1 MGVFEDRID
10 WFREDK
16 REWDRKGGRW
26 EGGWGTERGPLPSMQ
41 GLIIVPALSSTFT
54 NILGFFL
61 LLLWRQ
67 INKRGRWVRHEWVS
81 AIRIRATE
89 PARFIDGSLNS
100 TTRITN
106 EIIAKDVSRSLS
118 LRMGDIKTQVS
129 FGPWERNKRQW
140 YHIKRRNVC
149 LKSFVKHL
157 LPLNDWYCKSPGGN
171 VWPLFQITSE
181 AMN

>member
-1 MGVFEDRID
+1 MRQKG
-10 WFREDK
+10 REV
-16 REWDRKGGRW
+16 GR
-26 EGGWGTERGPLPSMQ
+26 GGTERGPLPSLAQ
-41 GLIIVPALSSTFT
+41 YRVRGLIIVPAWVQRSLM
-54 NILGFFL
+54 GFFFLLL

-89 PARFIDGSLNS
+89 SARLIDGSLNS

-106 EIIAKDVSRSLS
+106 EIIAQDVSRSLS

-157 LPLNDWYCKSPGGN
+157 LPLNDRYCKSPGGN